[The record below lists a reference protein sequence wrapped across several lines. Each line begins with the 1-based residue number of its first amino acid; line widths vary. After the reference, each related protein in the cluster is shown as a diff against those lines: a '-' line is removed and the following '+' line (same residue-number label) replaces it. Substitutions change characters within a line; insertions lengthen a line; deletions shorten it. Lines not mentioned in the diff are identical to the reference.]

1 MCVCVCVFQ
10 LKLPSPSGI
19 VKKLQDL
26 ANNKKGYMDL
36 QEVGMDVNST
46 FIYGATLQQDPNL
59 TMPCSW
65 SIADPSTFLIRG
77 DNYLNDQ
84 QKVINFLDTHL
95 CLCS

>member
-1 MCVCVCVFQ
+1 MFQ